1 MKNVREIKSIEKRL
15 VPCVCEGQSKER
27 SKQLR
32 SGLNTKNQTHAARQV
47 TEKITLSRRR
57 IRATREREREQSA
70 KLLSDNKKEQEEI
83 KLILTNGRVVAK
95 SDAFCHLVNKI

>member
-57 IRATREREREQSA
+57 IRATREREQSA